1 MKRAVLI
8 GNGVTSQLIDDYKDY
23 NMIKKVKDQ
32 IGDMY
37 YEIDN
42 LLTPFRNLKIK
53 DESSICKVLSELNIE
68 RHHYQ
73 RYFVE
78 QNLLEELNNKHIC
91 ALETLLKVAHLFNHI
106 KKFDYDFIKSVANV
120 VYYNCGKNG
129 IDNINAKNFS
139 IEYFTNFINDFD
151 YVFTTNFDS
160 ILDDVY
166 KKEVFHL
173 HGGFHYR
180 KFREPN
186 GAIFI
191 TKDKTKVAIE
201 DAYLIW
207 GRNHRE
213 KESQTKGGFS
223 FPISFPFC
231 SGSSILD
238 EYFDELKNDDFEEL
252 HIWGYSG
259 LNDNHIN
266 QQISANSRIKKIYC
280 YVSPDCIVS
289 EEIFRKMNKLYN
301 PKNNHKIIIKSWEE
315 IWEKFKTTKI

>member
-139 IEYFTNFINDFD
+139 IEYF
-151 YVFTTNFDS
+151 
-160 ILDDVY
+160 
-166 KKEVFHL
+166 
-173 HGGFHYR
+173 R
-180 KFREPN
+180 K
-186 GAIFI
+186 
-191 TKDKTKVAIE
+191 
-201 DAYLIW
+201 L
-207 GRNHRE
+207 
-213 KESQTKGGFS
+213 Q
-223 FPISFPFC
+223 
-231 SGSSILD
+231 
-238 EYFDELKNDDFEEL
+238 
-252 HIWGYSG
+252 
-259 LNDNHIN
+259 
-266 QQISANSRIKKIYC
+266 
-280 YVSPDCIVS
+280 
-289 EEIFRKMNKLYN
+289 
-301 PKNNHKIIIKSWEE
+301 
-315 IWEKFKTTKI
+315 